1 MTFKSRTNQYLIE
14 NAASSRARC
23 RRCKQPIPNGA
34 LRLRIVAFVCPG
46 RSTAFFRC
54 CLDAKLAAAVLAV
67 YGSAARVP
75 CASQVDAG
83 RAVQMRAALQLAA
96 GEPPEEPLL
105 ERARRRAGGPQLT
118 TTHPPPAGGGEA
130 AHLSPQTLDLRPQT
144 SDSDL
149 RPQTSDLRPQT
160 LDLRP

>member
-67 YGSAARVP
+67 YGSAERVP

-83 RAVQMRAALQLAA
+83 RAARMRAALQLAA

-149 RPQTSDLRPQT
+149 KGRFQCDQGKVAGW
-160 LDLRP
+160 

>member
-75 CASQVDAG
+75 CAPTVDAA
-83 RAVQMRAALQLAA
+83 RADQMRNALSLAA
-96 GEPPEEPLL
+96 GSRRRGPLI
-105 ERARRRAGGPQLT
+105 ERAKHCAGEHTSPDHT
-118 TTHPPPAGGGEA
+118 PAGGG
-130 AHLSPQTLDLRPQT
+130 LSTGGPRAVPGA
-144 SDSDL
+144 
-149 RPQTSDLRPQT
+149 P
-160 LDLRP
+160 